1 MSDFEQLISCTGFEI
16 GDIAL
21 NEKFGSFGYSV
32 CTIADKLNQIVEM
45 EIKQGRIL
53 VVDDDGDVLQAA
65 RLFLKQHVALVET
78 EKDPKSLPT
87 LLRNQSYDLILLDMN
102 FTEDV
107 SSGEEG
113 FFWLEK
119 IKEID
124 PSIAVILITAYGD
137 IDKAV
142 KAVKGGA
149 TDFVLKPWQ
158 NEKLLATV
166 SSALKLTDSRRQIVA
181 LQDQQKQLS
190 NDIDHHYREIIG
202 RSSSMM
208 EVFQTIEKVAATDAN
223 VLILGENG
231 TGKELIARAIHRR
244 SNRRENVFINVDMGS
259 ISENLFESE
268 LFGYVKGAFT
278 DAKEDRAG
286 RFEIANK
293 GTLFLDELGN
303 IPLAL
308 QSKLLTVLQS
318 RKVTRVGSVT
328 SKPIDIRLV
337 SATNQSLD
345 EMVSSGE
352 FRQDLLFRI
361 NTIEIHLPPLRERIS
376 DIPLLVDHFVKLY
389 SKKYHKEL
397 KSIADDTLNKLAEYH
412 WPGNVRELQHA
423 VERAV
428 ILSDNGQLEPS
439 DFMLIKQDDT
449 GEQMHIEDYN
459 LEEVEKMVLRK
470 ALKKHTGNISKAAE
484 ELGLTRA
491 SLYRRLEKYG
501 L

>member
-1 MSDFEQLISCTGFEI
+1 MDV
-16 GDIAL
+16 
-21 NEKFGSFGYSV
+21 N
-32 CTIADKLNQIVEM
+32 
-45 EIKQGRIL
+45 QGRIL

-65 RLFLKQHVALVET
+65 RLFLKQHVARVET
-78 EKDPKSLPT
+78 EKDPKSIPT
-87 LLRNQSYDLILLDMN
+87 LLKNNSYDMILLDMN
-102 FTEDV
+102 FTDDV

-113 FFWLEK
+113 FYWLEK
-119 IKEID
+119 ILEID

-137 IDKAV
+137 VDKAV
-142 KAVKGGA
+142 RAVKNGA

-166 SSALKLTDSRRQIVA
+166 SSALKLTTSLRQVVA
-181 LQDQQKQLS
+181 LKQQQKQLS
-190 NDIDHHYREIIG
+190 SDIDHHYREIIG
-202 RSSSMM
+202 RSPAMM

-231 TGKELIARAIHRR
+231 TGKEMIARALHRR
-244 SNRRENVFINVDMGS
+244 SNRKENVFINVDMGA
-259 ISENLFESE
+259 ITENLFESE

-286 RFEIANK
+286 RFEVANG
-293 GTLFLDELGN
+293 GTLFLDEIGN
-303 IPLAL
+303 LPLSL

-318 RKVTRVGSVT
+318 RKVNRVGAVT
-328 SKPIDIRLV
+328 SKPINIRLV
-337 SATNQSLD
+337 CATNQSLK
-345 EMVSSGE
+345 EMVAEGS

-361 NTIEIHLPPLRERIS
+361 NTIEIQLPPLRDRKE
-376 DIPLLVDHFVKLY
+376 DIELLVNHFIKLY
-389 SKKYHKEL
+389 SSKYKKQMKGL
-397 KSIADDTLNKLAEYH
+397 DKATLNKLNGYS

-428 ILSDNGQLEPS
+428 IMTESDILLPG
-439 DFMLIKQDDT
+439 DFLLNEAQDQS
-449 GEQMHIEDYN
+449 EQVQIEDYN

-470 ALKKHTGNISKAAE
+470 ALRKHEGNISKAAE

-491 SLYRRLEKYG
+491 SLYRRLDKYG

>member
-1 MSDFEQLISCTGFEI
+1 
-16 GDIAL
+16 
-21 NEKFGSFGYSV
+21 
-32 CTIADKLNQIVEM
+32 M
-45 EIKQGRIL
+45 EIKQARIL

-65 RLFLKQHVALVET
+65 RLFLKQHVASVET
-78 EKDPKSLPT
+78 EKDPKSIPT
-87 LLRNQSYDLILLDMN
+87 LLKNNSYDLILLDMN
-102 FTEDV
+102 FTDDV

-113 FFWLEK
+113 FFWLNK
-119 IKEID
+119 ILDID
-124 PSIAVILITAYGD
+124 PAVAVILITAYGD

-142 KAVKGGA
+142 KAVKEGA

-166 SSALKLTDSRRQIVA
+166 SSALKLTDSRRQVQA
-181 LQDQQKQLS
+181 LKQQQKQLS
-190 NDIDHHYREIIG
+190 SDIDHHYREIIG
-202 RSSSMM
+202 RSAAMM
-208 EVFQTIEKVAATDAN
+208 DVFQTIEKVAGTDAN
-223 VLILGENG
+223 VLVLGENG
-231 TGKELIARAIHRR
+231 TGKEMIARALHRR
-244 SNRRENVFINVDMGS
+244 SSRKENIFISVDMGA

-286 RFEIANK
+286 RFEVANG
-293 GTLFLDELGN
+293 GTLFLDEIGN
-303 IPLAL
+303 LPLTL

-318 RKVTRVGSVT
+318 RQVNRVGAVT

-337 SATNQSLD
+337 CATNQSLK
-345 EMVSSGE
+345 EMVANGT
-352 FRQDLLFRI
+352 FRQDLLFRM
-361 NTIEIHLPPLRERIS
+361 NTIEISLPPLRERKEDIS
-376 DIPLLVDHFVKLY
+376 LLVEHFTRLY
-389 SKKYHKEL
+389 CNKYKKEL
-397 KSIADDTLNKLAEYH
+397 KTVDIASIKKLEAYS

-428 ILSDNGQLEPS
+428 IMAESSVLVPKDFLLS
-439 DFMLIKQDDT
+439 QDQDQV
-449 GEQMHIEDYN
+449 EQVLFEDYN

-470 ALKKHTGNISKAAE
+470 ALKKHSGNISKAAE